1 MAGAAIAKG
10 DPFRTG
16 VTATRIA
23 IGAFIVPYIFVLNPA
38 MLLIENEFTMVGIIV
53 NVATALMGMYSL
65 AGGLTGFVQ
74 DHCKWYERLL
84 LIAGGLGMI
93 DPGLYTDIFGLVALG
108 AVIILQK
115 RRAPAKITV

>member
-1 MAGAAIAKG
+1 
-10 DPFRTG
+10 
-16 VTATRIA
+16 
-23 IGAFIVPYIFVLNPA
+23 
-38 MLLIENEFTMVGIIV
+38 MLLIDFTIVGVIV

-93 DPGLYTDIFGLVALG
+93 DPGLYTDIFGFTVL
-108 AVIILQK
+108 AVVIFLQK
-115 RRAPAKITV
+115 RRTSTQKTA